1 MRIALISDVHGNL
14 PALRAVLEDMGSL
27 NVDQVVFLGDA
38 VGYGPWPNECVQLIR
53 EVAGPM
59 VRGNHDSALTDKR
72 SLEDLNPLARAAMEW
87 TMRQVSLEVAQELA
101 SLPLTL
107 ELEGALVVHSSPAAP
122 EAWPYIVDVDS
133 AREAFEATRQRVIIV
148 GHSHF
153 PSVFVKDVD
162 IRGIPLH
169 EGEFSLGDGRY
180 ILNPGSV
187 GQPRDG
193 DPRASYGIWD
203 TGAGVF
209 AVRRVEYDIEA
220 VVKEITRVGLPY
232 YLGERLRMGY

>member
-14 PALRAVLEDMGSL
+14 PALQAVLEDMKS
-27 NVDQVVFLGDA
+27 VEADQVVFLGDA
-38 VGYGPWPNECVQLIR
+38 VGYGPWPNECVQLVR
-53 EVAGPM
+53 EIASSM

-87 TMRQVSLEVAQELA
+87 TRRQVSLEVAHKLA
-101 SLPLTL
+101 TLPLTL
-107 ELEGALVVHSSPAAP
+107 EMEGALMVHSSPAAP
-122 EAWPYIVDVDS
+122 EEWLYIVDARS
-133 AREAFEATRQRVIIV
+133 AWEAFEATRQRVIII

-153 PSVFVKDVD
+153 PSVFIKDVD
-162 IRGIPLH
+162 IKGIPLH
-169 EGEFSLGDGRY
+169 EGKFRLTCHRC

-203 TGAGVF
+203 TEAGVF
-209 AVRRVEYDIEA
+209 EVRRVPYDIETA
-220 VVKEITRVGLPY
+220 VKEINRVGLPY